1 MALSGSTLIMED
13 LNIHDNIT
21 IFKRFSWGQVMQS
34 AIASSLVLIC
44 AFLFTKATYMYGNAN
59 DVTTIKADV
68 QVLKVENKAN
78 NTQYQLIIE
87 EIRGLKSEIAND
99 KQNNEMLQ
107 DQRDKKIDLV
117 IDLVKSLLNGRK

>member
-13 LNIHDNIT
+13 LNINDNIT

-44 AFLFTKATYMYGNAN
+44 AFVFTKATSMYGNVN
-59 DVTTIKADV
+59 DVTTVKADV

>member
-1 MALSGSTLIMED
+1 MED